1 MSSEP
6 LIFLDLVLATF
17 WNFLKSWYWL
27 FLVLILWRPFLKFWF
42 WWRYQNFWIRAQT
55 PKIVEVIL
63 PADIV
68 KPISAMELVLENM
81 WKGFWEP
88 AYFWEKWWQG
98 KQDVF
103 DFQFELVSDAGKIHF
118 YIRTFLG
125 YKIDVLKSAIYSQ
138 YPEAEFREV
147 EDYSRAIPADA
158 PNKDWDIRAGDF
170 TLEEPDPY
178 PINTYPNFE
187 KEAEVITQ
195 EEKRVDPMA
204 ILLEAMADLK
214 PGEQI
219 WFQIKPFPIGG
230 KYAKHYE
237 KWGREIKDKIAQRK
251 AEEQKSWFGSIVGV
265 LDRLIGSFLRG
276 IIEISDSIMLG
287 KKTEEKEVPEKE
299 KLELVAPELRMTP
312 REREV
317 CAAIERKIS
326 KSLFLVSTIRFVYLA
341 KREVYNYHRWRR
353 ILEFMGSF
361 CIADMNGFKTIP
373 HTYTK
378 ITNPPPLNLFDKRR
392 LYVRKRRILRI
403 YQNRYEPK
411 YPFSGDY
418 KWGYFVLNTEELAT
432 VFHFPSR
439 KVAPALGVLR
449 VEAKKAEA
457 PPEVPMEE

>member
-6 LIFLDLVLATF
+6 LIFLDLVLAAF

-27 FLVLILWRPFLKFWF
+27 FLFIILWRKFLYFWL
-42 WWRYQNFWIRAQT
+42 WWRNNNFWKPVQT
-55 PKIVEVIL
+55 PKWLEVIL
-63 PADIV
+63 PKDIV

-98 KQDVF
+98 KQDVM
-103 DFQFELVSDAGKIHF
+103 DFQFELVSDGGKIHF
-118 YIRTFLG
+118 YVRAFLG

-138 YPEAEFREV
+138 YPEAEIREV
-147 EDYSRAIPADA
+147 EDYSRAIPVDA
-158 PNKDWDIRAGDF
+158 PNKDWDVRAGDF
-170 TLEEPDPY
+170 TLAREDPY
-178 PINTYPNFE
+178 PIQTYPQFE
-187 KEAEVITQ
+187 KEVEVMTA

-204 ILLEAMADLK
+204 ILLEAMSDLK
-214 PGEQI
+214 PGEII

-230 KYAKHYE
+230 KYAKKYE
-237 KWGREIKDKIAQRK
+237 DWGKKIKDKIAQRK
-251 AEEQKSWFGSIVGV
+251 VEEPKSWLEGFGEALSS
-265 LDRLIGSFLRG
+265 LIS
-276 IIEISDSIMLG
+276 G
-287 KKTEEKEVPEKE
+287 KKTEKEAPGKI
-299 KLELVAPELRMTP
+299 ELVAPELRMTP
-312 REREV
+312 REREI

-341 KREVYNYHRWRR
+341 KREVYNHHRWRR

-361 CIADMNGFKTIP
+361 CTADMNEFKNMT

-378 ITNPPPLNLFDKRR
+378 IINPPPLNLFDKRR
-392 LYVRKRRILRI
+392 IYVRKRRIIRL

-411 YPFSGDY
+411 FPFSGDY
-418 KWGYFVLNTEELAT
+418 KWGYFVLNSEELAS

-439 KVAPALGVLR
+439 KVAPAPGVAR